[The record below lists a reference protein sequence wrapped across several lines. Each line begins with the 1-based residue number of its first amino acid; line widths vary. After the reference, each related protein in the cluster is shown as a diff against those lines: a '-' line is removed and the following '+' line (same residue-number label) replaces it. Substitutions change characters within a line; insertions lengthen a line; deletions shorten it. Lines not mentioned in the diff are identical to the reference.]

1 MDEKAKS
8 CDQCKRTDVEEL
20 ELRDGMYFFKG
31 TLCPKHAAE
40 WRQHFADL
48 MARKRAGNG

>member
-1 MDEKAKS
+1 MDAMKS

-20 ELRDGMYFFKG
+20 ELRDGTYFFKG
-31 TLCPKHAAE
+31 TLCPKHAEE
-40 WRQHFADL
+40 WRQHFVDL